1 MWVEQA
7 IFTSLPRHGRGGY
20 HLVSRSKGV
29 SGQEAQAISRWSP
42 SHGSLLQDQS
52 NRVSVNFFSLP
63 GGQFAL
69 SRSCEGPPEYSGR
82 GGRQLYTHIL
92 IIDSKNLEAVGRAAV
107 RHLPQRPGTRT
118 PLLSDQ
124 PCRAARAHRAAWLP
138 RRARP
143 CGLARSCQEAWPSS
157 SGTAARPPARR
168 PAGAVLVRRRSR
180 RSGRVPDRL
189 ARLRCSPQDQLRHQ
203 PPALIRS
210 PICPVARG
218 QSQAATLI
226 NCRSECFRLP

>member
-63 GGQFAL
+63 GGRFAL

-92 IIDSKNLEAVGRAAV
+92 IIDSKNLEAVAGQPFVIYHNALALGQLFYQINPAELLEPIE
-107 RHLPQRPGTRT
+107 LPGFHP
-118 PLLSDQ
+118 
-124 PCRAARAHRAAWLP
+124 
-138 RRARP
+138 ARP
-143 CGLARSCQEAWPSS
+143 RGLARSCQEAWLSS

-189 ARLRCSPQDQLRHQ
+189 ARLQCSPQDQLRHQ

-218 QSQAATLI
+218 QSQAESLI
-226 NCRSECFRLP
+226 NSRSECFRLP

>member
-63 GGQFAL
+63 GGRFAL
-69 SRSCEGPPEYSGR
+69 ARSCEGPPEYSGR

-92 IIDSKNLEAVGRAAV
+92 IIDSKTLEAVGGQPFVIYHNALALG
-107 RHLPQRPGTRT
+107 HLFYQINPAELLEPIELPGFH
-118 PLLSDQ
+118 P
-124 PCRAARAHRAAWLP
+124 
-138 RRARP
+138 ARP
-143 CGLARSCQEAWPSS
+143 CGLARSCQEARPSS

-203 PPALIRS
+203 PAALIRP

-218 QSQAATLI
+218 QSQAETLI
-226 NCRSECFRLP
+226 NFRSECLRLP

>member
-63 GGQFAL
+63 GGRFAL
-69 SRSCEGPPEYSGR
+69 SRSREGPPEYSGR

-92 IIDSKNLEAVGRAAV
+92 IIDSKNLEAVAGQPFVIYHNALALGQLFYQINPAELLEPIE
-107 RHLPQRPGTRT
+107 LPGFHPALD
-118 PLLSDQ
+118 P
-124 PCRAARAHRAAWLP
+124 AAWLD
-138 RRARP
+138 RARKL
-143 CGLARSCQEAWPSS
+143 GLPPLEPLRDRLLAGRPVCFSFAGDRAVLAECLIGSLGSGAVYKISFATSLQPSS
-157 SGTAARPPARR
+157 DRPY
-168 PAGAVLVRRRSR
+168 VLSLVDSR
-180 RSGRVPDRL
+180 KRKL
-189 ARLRCSPQDQLRHQ
+189 
-203 PPALIRS
+203 
-210 PICPVARG
+210 
-218 QSQAATLI
+218 
-226 NCRSECFRLP
+226 